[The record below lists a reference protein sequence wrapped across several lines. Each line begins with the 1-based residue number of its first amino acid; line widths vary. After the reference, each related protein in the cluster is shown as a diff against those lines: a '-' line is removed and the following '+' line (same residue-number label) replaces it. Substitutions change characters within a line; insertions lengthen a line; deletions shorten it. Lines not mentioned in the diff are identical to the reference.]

1 MCVTSSVLGGP
12 VDCVLLITV
21 TKVGCNVY
29 GALSAIEAQSKV
41 KLILVFR
48 LREGFTEEKIDLE
61 GWVVFYRQKKR
72 DVDVREREGE
82 I

>member
-1 MCVTSSVLGGP
+1 M
-12 VDCVLLITV
+12 
-21 TKVGCNVY
+21 
-29 GALSAIEAQSKV
+29 